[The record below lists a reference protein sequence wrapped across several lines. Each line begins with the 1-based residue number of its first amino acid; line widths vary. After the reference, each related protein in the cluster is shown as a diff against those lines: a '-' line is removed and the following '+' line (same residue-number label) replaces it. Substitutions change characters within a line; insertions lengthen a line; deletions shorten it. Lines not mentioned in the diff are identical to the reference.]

1 MSSAPHVRTFP
12 YLGIAYVVLLIQ
24 FALLGLSVGALAVAA
39 APGVTAALGA
49 GWVVALVVSIGCFLR
64 QAAVNRR
71 GGGQD
76 AGPIR
81 HLIIPVES
89 AERIAEYEARYHRGP
104 SADVAALPQRGRG
117 DDRRVAA

>member
-12 YLGIAYVVLLIQ
+12 YLGIAYVLFLIQ
-24 FALLGLSVGALAVAA
+24 FALLGLFVASSAVAA
-39 APGVTAALGA
+39 APGLIAGLGTAWAIALIASGA
-49 GWVVALVVSIGCFLR
+49 CFLR

-71 GGGQD
+71 GGDQG

-89 AERIAEYEARYHRGP
+89 AERIAEYEARYHRGS
-104 SADVAALPQRGRG
+104 SADVAALPQRSRG